1 MYDEKCYG
9 VCPLVGRPILL
20 VKDPSLVR
28 QIYVKDFN
36 HFVDREGIQYI
47 YFLFDLPLVA
57 TYKIL

>member
-9 VCPLVGRPILL
+9 VCPLVGRPILV

-36 HFVDREGIQYI
+36 HFVDRDGIQCWI
-47 YFLFDLPLVA
+47 SLFA
-57 TYKIL
+57 I